1 VAMRRIPPYTRISD
15 DLRLTAN
22 HLPKGHQSH
31 AKRRPFGRQKTA
43 FCNVL
48 DYQRVT
54 GQPRNVLKNAMQ
66 RFAMSD
72 FFAIFV
78 SRRQDAVRQCHVK
91 KLRLFLAIALTFRY
105 LCFHNINTNSIM
117 EEDNKQDKNQQAA
130 GSYLAI
136 GICFGVAFG
145 IIFDNLA
152 VWMCLGVGIG
162 LLAPSFLKNRN
173 NDGDKA

>member
-1 VAMRRIPPYTRISD
+1 MAMLRIPPYTRISD

-43 FCNVL
+43 FCNIL
-48 DYQRVT
+48 DYSGLQASHGTCRKT
-54 GQPRNVLKNAMQ
+54 LCNALPET
-66 RFAMSD
+66 
-72 FFAIFV
+72 IF
-78 SRRQDAVRQCHVK
+78 S
-91 KLRLFLAIALTFRY
+91 LSL
-105 LCFHNINTNSIM
+105 FHNINTDSIM

>member
-1 VAMRRIPPYTRISD
+1 MF
-15 DLRLTAN
+15 L
-22 HLPKGHQSH
+22 
-31 AKRRPFGRQKTA
+31 
-43 FCNVL
+43 
-48 DYQRVT
+48 
-54 GQPRNVLKNAMQ
+54 
-66 RFAMSD
+66 
-72 FFAIFV
+72 
-78 SRRQDAVRQCHVK
+78 K

-105 LCFHNINTNSIM
+105 LCFHNINTDSIM

-136 GICFGVAFG
+136 GICFGVAFGIIG

>member
-1 VAMRRIPPYTRISD
+1 M
-15 DLRLTAN
+15 
-22 HLPKGHQSH
+22 
-31 AKRRPFGRQKTA
+31 
-43 FCNVL
+43 
-48 DYQRVT
+48 
-54 GQPRNVLKNAMQ
+54 
-66 RFAMSD
+66 
-72 FFAIFV
+72 
-78 SRRQDAVRQCHVK
+78 
-91 KLRLFLAIALTFRY
+91 
-105 LCFHNINTNSIM
+105 FHNINTDNIM
-117 EEDNKQDKNQQAA
+117 EKDNKQDKNQQAA